1 MKKIDETVQGLL
13 LKDAAR
19 KAGSTTN
26 EQGKTITW
34 GDGYI
39 ITLLLVGGSL
49 ATDIKKYTV
58 RPDLEDSIKV
68 KLADVVWGSLITLSL
83 EDGKV
88 VSVTVD
94 NDTVTLD

>member
-1 MKKIDETVQGLL
+1 MKRMDETAQGLL
-13 LKDAAR
+13 LKDGFR

-39 ITLLLVGGSL
+39 ITLLLIGGAL
-49 ATDIKKYTV
+49 PTDIKKYTV
-58 RPDLEDSIKV
+58 RPDLEDSINI
-68 KLADVVWGSLITLSL
+68 KLADVEWGSLITLAL

-88 VSVTVD
+88 VAVKVE
-94 NDTVTLD
+94 NDTVVLD

>member
-1 MKKIDETVQGLL
+1 MRKIDENMRGLL

-19 KAGSTTN
+19 KAGSRTD

-34 GDGYI
+34 GEGYI
-39 ITLLLVGGSL
+39 ITLLMVGGSM

-58 RPDLEDSIKV
+58 RPDREDSIRLQ
-68 KLADVVWGSLITLSL
+68 LADVEWGSLVSVSL

-88 VSVTVD
+88 TAVKVEE
-94 NDTVTLD
+94 DTVTLD

>member
-1 MKKIDETVQGLL
+1 MKRMDETVQGLL
-13 LKDAAR
+13 LKDTSR
-19 KAGSTTN
+19 KAGSK
-26 EQGKTITW
+26 EVDGRVLEW

-58 RPDLEDSIKV
+58 RPDLEDSIKAQ
-68 KLADVVWGSLITLSL
+68 LADVEWGSLITLSL

-88 VSVTVD
+88 TAVKVE
-94 NDTVTLD
+94 NDTITLD